1 MWTSERRRLMLGRVP
16 MRDVRSL
23 DDVIAFL
30 ESTDGEKVIISDI
43 DNTLAPQDVPPE
55 EFAMLVNAAI
65 DRIEAHRNV
74 ARVIALTNGPQRQ
87 VARIVS
93 RGNKPWTTRRRL
105 SLKGNRSPLVVVGDQ
120 VLTDGVLA
128 WRLRA
133 TFLHLVLD
141 DETEERRQAI
151 MRRLGHVI
159 IGMLFNR
166 QA

>member
-16 MRDVRSL
+16 MRDVQSL

-43 DNTLAPQDVPPE
+43 DNTLAPQDVAPE
-55 EFAMLVNAAI
+55 EFAVLVNAAI

-93 RGNKPWTTRRRL
+93 RGNKPWTTCGGRIFGRAPDQGKRDRL
-105 SLKGNRSPLVVVGDQ
+105 DSCFPSHSRQNGVAVEVDLTMALV
-120 VLTDGVLA
+120 
-128 WRLRA
+128 
-133 TFLHLVLD
+133 
-141 DETEERRQAI
+141 
-151 MRRLGHVI
+151 
-159 IGMLFNR
+159 
-166 QA
+166 